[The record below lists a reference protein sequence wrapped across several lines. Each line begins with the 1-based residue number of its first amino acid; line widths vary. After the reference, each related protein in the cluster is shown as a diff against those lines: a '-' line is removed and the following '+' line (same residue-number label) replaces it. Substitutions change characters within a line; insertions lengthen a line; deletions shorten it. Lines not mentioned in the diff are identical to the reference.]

1 MKKKILTVSGIIF
14 LGLIISGG
22 VYLYPMVKLFY
33 QKETVNIDKDLT
45 IVKGGG
51 GNSGI
56 LVTDKGVVVIDTKM
70 GSDAEDLYKLAK
82 EKAGDKP
89 IIVINTHY
97 HGDHVKGNHF
107 YNGDKIYI
115 GNYDPSFL
123 KANIEAQNL
132 PTDFVKDS
140 LILDM
145 GNEIVALYDL
155 GRAHTWHDMVVYLKN
170 DRILFTGDLV
180 FDNVNPVLKKESGAN
195 VDLWIGVLKKMVSKF
210 KIGTLIPG
218 HGPQGGKELAIAL
231 EKYFED
237 MKTAAANPSKEKRL
251 TEKYKNWIQMP
262 GMASPAM
269 TITYIKESP
278 KLK

>member
-1 MKKKILTVSGIIF
+1 MKKKILITSGIV
-14 LGLIISGG
+14 LLVVIITGG
-22 VYLYPMVKLFY
+22 VYIYPNYKPFY
-33 QKETVNIDKDLT
+33 QKEIVNIDKDLT
-45 IVKGGG
+45 VVKGGG

-70 GSDAEDLYKLAK
+70 GPDAEDLYKLAK

-97 HGDHVKGNHF
+97 HLDHVKGNKF
-107 YNGDKIYI
+107 YQGSKIYI

-123 KANIEAQNL
+123 KANVEVENL

-140 LILDM
+140 LVLDM

-170 DRILFTGDLV
+170 DKILFTGDLV

-210 KIGTLIPG
+210 EIRTLIPG

-237 MKTAAANPSKEKRL
+237 MKTAAANPSKEKML
-251 TEKYKNWIQMP
+251 IEKYKEWMQMP
-262 GMASPAM
+262 GMASPAT
-269 TITYIKESP
+269 TITYIKDNP
-278 KLK
+278 K